1 MNRHC
6 TVFGQSKP
14 VCLRSRSAREPAV
27 LVSGDVLLAA
37 SVTFSPLLVV
47 RAAPFFMTAKT
58 SSAKP
63 SATLA
68 SSELLYFATAP
79 YHWPGSAGVPPTVS
93 RAYVASSAAPARMFC
108 VALVLICAAE
118 TPLAA
123 DAAAMPRGPPPS
135 AGGVV
140 LPSPLPSDAGALDPS
155 KSCIGP
161 YPPAALGCVSVSQR
175 LTTYETASR
184 TFPGT

>member
-1 MNRHC
+1 MNRHWS
-6 TVFGQSKP
+6 TSGQSKP
-14 VCLRSRSAREPAV
+14 VCLRSRSAREPAL
-27 LVSGDVLLAA
+27 LVSGEILVPA
-37 SVTFSPLLVV
+37 SVTVSPVLVV
-47 RAAPFFMTAKT
+47 RAAPFLMAANT

-79 YHWPGSAGVPPTVS
+79 YHLAGSAGVAPTVS

-108 VALVLICAAE
+108 VVLVLISAAG

-123 DAAAMPRGPPPS
+123 DAAAMLRSPSPS
-135 AGGVV
+135 AGVAA
-140 LPSPLPSDAGALDPS
+140 LPSPFASDAGALDPS
-155 KSCIGP
+155 MSCSGP

-175 LTTYETASR
+175 LTT
-184 TFPGT
+184 

>member
-1 MNRHC
+1 MNRHW
-6 TVFGQSKP
+6 TDFGQLKP

-27 LVSGDVLLAA
+27 LVSGDAWARA
-37 SVTFSPLLVV
+37 SGTVSPVRVV
-47 RAAPFFMTAKT
+47 RAAPFLIVAKT

-123 DAAAMPRGPPPS
+123 DPAAMPRGPPPS
-135 AGGVV
+135 AGTVA
-140 LPSPLPSDAGALDPS
+140 LPSPFPSDAGALDPP
-155 KSCIGP
+155 KSGIGP
-161 YPPAALGCVSVSQR
+161 YPPAARGGVPVSRR
-175 LTTYETASR
+175 LRA
-184 TFPGT
+184 